1 MCSSVHL
8 PFSPFKIIFFKQ
20 IVEEKLLVQSIQM
33 FLGFW
38 AWMFYHLQAFIEFF
52 LDEQVCFG
60 FGPWGWEG
68 GDTVATSQNMC
79 DLARTMN
86 LRAWTFRRPF
96 TLWVICTVF
105 LKQHE
110 YFKQHLKLVWL
121 WHLQFQGLWT
131 MLMCVA
137 FIAVIVLQLA
147 RTVLILNKLSHAQFV
162 SQTCVSCA
170 SVLWRKF

>member
-38 AWMFYHLQAFIEFF
+38 AWMFYHLQAFIESF

-60 FGPWGWEG
+60 FGPRGWEG

-79 DLARTMN
+79 DLSRIMN

-96 TLWVICTVF
+96 ALWVICTVF

-110 YFKQHLKLVWL
+110 YFKQHLKLVCL

-162 SQTCVSCA
+162 RTCVSCA

>member
-1 MCSSVHL
+1 MCSSVHM
-8 PFSPFKIIFFKQ
+8 PFSSFRIFFFKQ

-33 FLGFW
+33 FLGFG
-38 AWMFYHLQAFIEFF
+38 AWMFYHLQAFIEPF
-52 LDEQVCFG
+52 LDEHVLF
-60 FGPWGWEG
+60 WLWSRGWEG
-68 GDTVATSQNMC
+68 GDTVATLQNVC

-96 TLWVICTVF
+96 VLWVICTVF

-110 YFKQHLKLVWL
+110 YFEQHSKLVWL
-121 WHLQFQGLWT
+121 RHLQFQGLWT

-147 RTVLILNKLSHAQFV
+147 RTVLVLNKLSRAQFV
-162 SQTCVSCA
+162 S
-170 SVLWRKF
+170 